1 MLLLQSSKSET
12 KTRQK
17 HSKKASAAGETAG
30 VASKKTGEK
39 TSTAGSNAGATKKK
53 TNPNTDKKKMALA
66 KVAAAKQRAKSM
78 FSMMREQPDVILSS
92 DKDWDREETCTYD
105 HSDSV
110 SQPKVSGIHFSTG
123 GNETIP
129 TAKKVKLVS
138 IELLLAIATCTAIKY
153 TSAYLLASICT
164 SLRMHKVF
172 ARCQLVV
179 CSYTLAIAM
188 YLHLHLYR
196 NTQRTPRRTSGMKR

>member
-1 MLLLQSSKSET
+1 
-12 KTRQK
+12 
-17 HSKKASAAGETAG
+17 
-30 VASKKTGEK
+30 
-39 TSTAGSNAGATKKK
+39 
-53 TNPNTDKKKMALA
+53 MALA

-129 TAKKVKLVS
+129 TAKKVKLEV
-138 IELLLAIATCTAIKY
+138 
-153 TSAYLLASICT
+153 
-164 SLRMHKVF
+164 
-172 ARCQLVV
+172 
-179 CSYTLAIAM
+179 
-188 YLHLHLYR
+188 
-196 NTQRTPRRTSGMKR
+196 